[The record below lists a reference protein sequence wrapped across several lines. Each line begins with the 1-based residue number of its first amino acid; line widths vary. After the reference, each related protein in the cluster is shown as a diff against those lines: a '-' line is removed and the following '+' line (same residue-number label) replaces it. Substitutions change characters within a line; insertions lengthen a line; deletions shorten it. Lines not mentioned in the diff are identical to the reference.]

1 MKKLEGKLAVLT
13 GAGGGIGAAIV
24 EEFLKEG
31 AVVAAV
37 VHKNIGRLSEL
48 SSGLLHIYFMD
59 VCDPVSVAKTA
70 GKIQEELGDPEILV
84 NNAGVSESALFFA
97 MEDETWDKV
106 IQADLYGPRNVTRQ
120 FLMSMVRLKKGSII
134 NMSSVNGL
142 VGNPGQSNYCA
153 AKAGLIGMTKALAR
167 EMAGK
172 KIRVNAI
179 APGYIDTDMVR
190 SLPEKKQEEFRR
202 GIPMKRFGTP
212 REVARMAVFLASEDA
227 SYITGQVFVIDGGMT
242 A

>member
-1 MKKLEGKLAVLT
+1 MKKLEGKLAVVT
-13 GAGGGIGAAIV
+13 GAAGGIGTAIV
-24 EEFLKEG
+24 EEFLQEG

-37 VHKNIGRLSEL
+37 CHQNTGKLTEITDEN
-48 SSGLLHIYFMD
+48 LHLYHMD
-59 VCDPVSVAKTA
+59 VCDPNSVAETA
-70 GKIQEELGDPEILV
+70 QQIQEELGDPEILV

-97 MEDETWDKV
+97 MENETWDKV

-120 FLMSMVRLKKGSII
+120 FLLSMVRQRKGAII

-172 KIRVNAI
+172 KIRANAI
-179 APGYIDTDMVR
+179 APGYIDTEMV
-190 SLPEKKQEEFRR
+190 SALPEKKQEEFRR
-202 GIPMKRFGTP
+202 SIPMKRFGSP
-212 REVARMAVFLASEDA
+212 REVARLAVFLASEDA